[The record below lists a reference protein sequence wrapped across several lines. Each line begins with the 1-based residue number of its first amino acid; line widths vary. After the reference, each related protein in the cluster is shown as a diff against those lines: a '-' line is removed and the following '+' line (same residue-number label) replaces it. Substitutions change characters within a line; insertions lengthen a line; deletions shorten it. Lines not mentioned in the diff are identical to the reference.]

1 MFLTAHN
8 QIDDVAMSVP
18 SRAPAPL
25 CVLLVLFLMSG
36 PVSAQDGY
44 QEPVPELK
52 SLVDAPVAPAVSLSP
67 NRTTMLV
74 MTRQDIPSIAQLA
87 QEEVRM
93 AGMRINPTN
102 NGPSRAGYFVE
113 LAVSDVMPAT
123 ERTERPVT
131 GLPGGGLIGS
141 GEWSPDGK
149 YYAFPVTLPDRIELF
164 LLDVASAS
172 AQRLVDR
179 PLNGVGG
186 SLFAWMPDSQSLL
199 VRAVDDDRGPMPE
212 APAAPAAPVI
222 QDNQGAEAPARTYQD
237 LLKTPHDKDV
247 FEWLMASDLLMVD
260 LDGHDRVFMENTL
273 VRSFDPSPDG
283 SMVLTQAMHRPF
295 SFLVPWYRFP
305 NRIEVRSASGDV
317 VTLVEDQPLMEE
329 VPTGFGST
337 TTGVRSIS
345 WRQDTP
351 ATLAWVEALDGGDGN
366 VDADLRDAVKQWE
379 APFIMEPE
387 TLVELPLRY
396 AGISWSA
403 DGYALVN
410 ERWTSSRTFRTY
422 RVYADRSGRN
432 AEVVFD
438 YSYEDRYANPGSP
451 MSERDGKGRWLLMT
465 DDGGNV
471 VYLTGAGSS
480 EEGDRPFLRRYHLAT
495 GETDELF
502 RSEAPYY
509 ERPIT
514 WIDPTAGTFLT
525 MRESA
530 SEPPNYFIRSVRGG
544 DPVAVTAFPHPYP
557 HMDAVTKESITY
569 EREDGISLSGT
580 LYLPPGYDAE
590 RDGPLPTLIWAYPR
604 EFKSAAAAGQRS
616 GSPHQFKRVSYSG
629 AIPYVTQGYAVIDN
643 AAMPVVGEG
652 DEEPNDSFVPQL
664 VMNAQAAIDYGVERG
679 VVDPDR
685 VAIAGHSYGAFM
697 TANLLAHS
705 DLFRAGIAR
714 SGAYNRSLTPF
725 GFQAEPRT
733 FWEAPEIYFEMSP
746 FMHAHRI
753 DEPILLIHGMADNNS
768 GTFPIQSERFYHALK
783 GNGATVRLVMLPNE
797 SHGYRARES
806 VLHVLWETHTWLDT
820 HVKNAPPR
828 AVDMKEPTG

>member
-1 MFLTAHN
+1 
-8 QIDDVAMSVP
+8 MSVP
-18 SRAPAPL
+18 RRLRLLAVVSLVVLPL
-25 CVLLVLFLMSG
+25 LLQSVPIL
-36 PVSAQDGY
+36 AQERY
-44 QEPVPELK
+44 QEPVPALK

-67 NRTTMLV
+67 DRATMLI
-74 MTRQDIPSIAQLA
+74 MTRQDIPSIAQMAQQEFRLA
-87 QEEVRM
+87 
-93 AGMRINPTN
+93 GTRINPAN
-102 NGPSRAGYFVE
+102 NGPSRSRYFV
-113 LAVSDVMPAT
+113 AMVVSDVQSAA
-123 ERTERPVT
+123 ERAERAVT
-131 GLPGGGLIGS
+131 GIPEGGLVGS
-141 GEWSPDGK
+141 GQWSPDGAR
-149 YYAFPVTLPDRIELF
+149 YAFPVSFPDRIELF
-164 LLDVASAS
+164 LLDPATAK
-172 AQRLVDR
+172 ARRLLDR

-186 SLFAWMPDSQSLL
+186 SMFDWMPDSQGLL
-199 VRAVDDDRGPMPE
+199 VRVVSDARGPMPV
-212 APAAPAAPVI
+212 APAAPASPVV

-237 LLKTPHDKDV
+237 LLQTPHDKDL
-247 FEWLMASDLLMVD
+247 FEWFMTSDVLQVD
-260 LDGHDRVFMENTL
+260 VRGGIETFLEGAM
-273 VRSFDPSPDG
+273 VRSMDPAPDG
-283 SMVLTQAMHRPF
+283 SHVLTQTMDRPF
-295 SFLVPWYRFP
+295 SFLVPYYRFP
-305 NRIEVRSASGDV
+305 NRIEVWNATGSLV
-317 VTLVEDQPLMEE
+317 KLVEEQPLMEE

-345 WRQDTP
+345 WRQDAP
-351 ATLAWVEALDGGDGN
+351 ATLAWTEALDGGDGS
-366 VDADLRDAVKQWE
+366 VDADLRDAVKQWH
-379 APFIMEPE
+379 APFSGEPE
-387 TLVELPLRY
+387 TLITLPLRY
-396 AGISWSA
+396 AGMSWSS
-403 DGYALVN
+403 DGYALVS
-410 ERWTSSRTFRTY
+410 ERWRSTRTFRTY
-422 RVYADRSGRN
+422 RVYVDNTSRE

-451 MSERDGKGRWLLMT
+451 MLDRDGAGRWLLLT
-465 DDGGNV
+465 EEGGDV

-480 EEGDRPFLRRYHLAT
+480 EEGDRPFLRRYNLVT
-495 GETDELF
+495 GETEEVF

-509 ERPIT
+509 ERPLS
-514 WIDPTAGTFLT
+514 WLDPGEGTFLT
-525 MRESA
+525 LRESA
-530 SEPPNYFIRSVRGG
+530 SEPPNYFIRSVDGAE
-544 DPVAVTAFPHPYP
+544 PVAITNFPHPYP
-557 HMDAVTKESITY
+557 HMDAVTKESVTY
-569 EREDGISLSGT
+569 KREDGISLSGT
-580 LYLPPGYDAE
+580 LYLPPGYDVE

-616 GSPHQFKRVSYSG
+616 GSPYRFKRVSYSG

-733 FWEAPEIYFEMSP
+733 FWEAPEIYFQMSP
-746 FMHAHRI
+746 FMHAHKI

-783 GNGATVRLVMLPNE
+783 GNGATARLVMLPHE

-828 AVDMKEPTG
+828 SVDMKEPTG